1 MYFVQRL
8 GYQVGQCLG
17 EASTSI
23 VILDAPEP
31 SEIIFANIGSH
42 KMKKW
47 LDSFL
52 ITLALTLVIGLD
64 FVLLT
69 L

>member
-1 MYFVQRL
+1 M
-8 GYQVGQCLG
+8 GYQLGECLG
-17 EASTSI
+17 EASSSI

-31 SEIIFANIGSH
+31 SEIIFANIGAN
-42 KMKKW
+42 KIKRW

-69 L
+69 I

>member
-1 MYFVQRL
+1 VLDRSIRRL
-8 GYQVGQCLG
+8 PVALGMAPRGEVGL
-17 EASTSI
+17 
-23 VILDAPEP
+23 
-31 SEIIFANIGSH
+31 IFANIGAN
-42 KMKKW
+42 KIKRW

-69 L
+69 I